1 MYSAQSTPEELLHAF
16 IDDELDTELEQQFY
30 TLLASDGDL
39 RNRLRQLRAIR
50 GEARRFGAFTAPSQ
64 ELTGAVFSRLGFA
77 HSQTVNRNVF
87 GAALLLRS
95 AWSPVASAAAA
106 AIITATLIFGLSDQP
121 KDATLPRLADKSVL
135 TNSPSESPMKGL
147 GAESSDPASVASADR
162 TTNLAQAASADRV
175 ADADESAG
183 ADRSGSRHLAMSA
196 GLSGAPDFRTAADAE
211 PLADARP
218 RDTGL
223 DPAGSG
229 DELRSSD
236 GSVGEEA
243 RTATPVTT
251 AEVRRAQQSDDVATA
266 PTASYVEVPDSWAS
280 ADADRESGVVTS
292 GAPSNTAAILASQ
305 GLPGAGILSREPV
318 DTRKYFPS
326 LEGGPG
332 LQHVSIELRGVS
344 AASFPDVTIGSRSQ
358 PWMENMAVALYYSN
372 EQDDFGLEYG
382 QEPFSQH
389 YHGVEYGKAVR
400 YEQNLLTS
408 WLLAGYRH
416 RFEPWRMLGSVE
428 PYFSAGLGSTM
439 QAWPLARAGA
449 GFMYMPDRRV
459 RFHIG
464 LEGTLLA
471 YPYQD
476 TWFTSKRAG
485 LTYGI
490 SVLL

>member
-1 MYSAQSTPEELLHAF
+1 M
-16 IDDELDTELEQQFY
+16 
-30 TLLASDGDL
+30 LASDSDL
-39 RNRLRQLRAIR
+39 RSRLRQLRAIR

-77 HSQTVNRNVF
+77 PAQTAHRNVF

-106 AIITATLIFGLSDQP
+106 AVITATLILGLSEQP
-121 KDATLPRLADKSVL
+121 KDATLPRLAEKSVL
-135 TNSPSESPMKGL
+135 TNIPSESPVIRHESEPDSPAAVTSTQEFPDAAQTAGL
-147 GAESSDPASVASADR
+147 DTELTSDRSENRAELASVEVRPVVDTEPPANVLPRESEQ
-162 TTNLAQAASADRV
+162 AQA
-175 ADADESAG
+175 G
-183 ADRSGSRHLAMSA
+183 
-196 GLSGAPDFRTAADAE
+196 T
-211 PLADARP
+211 
-218 RDTGL
+218 
-223 DPAGSG
+223 
-229 DELRSSD
+229 
-236 GSVGEEA
+236 
-243 RTATPVTT
+243 
-251 AEVRRAQQSDDVATA
+251 EVRRAQQSDDVAAA
-266 PTASYVEVPDSWAS
+266 PTASYVEVPDNWAS
-280 ADADRESGVVTS
+280 ADVDRESSAILS
-292 GAPSNTAAILASQ
+292 GAMNNAAVILASQ
-305 GLPGAGILSREPV
+305 GLPGSGMLSQEPV

-332 LQHVSIELRGVS
+332 LQHVSVELRGVS
-344 AASFPDVTIGSRSQ
+344 AASFPNVTIGSRSQ

-372 EQDDFGLEYG
+372 EQDDFGLEFG

-428 PYFSAGLGSTM
+428 PYFSAGFGTTM

-459 RFHIG
+459 RFQIG

>member
-1 MYSAQSTPEELLHAF
+1 MSTSMYSAQSTPEELLHAF
-16 IDDELDTELEQQFY
+16 IDDELDTDLEQQFY
-30 TLLASDGDL
+30 TLLASDSDL
-39 RNRLRQLRAIR
+39 RSRLRQLRAIR

-77 HSQTVNRNVF
+77 PAQTAHRNVF

-106 AIITATLIFGLSDQP
+106 AIITATLILGLSQQP
-121 KDATLPRLADKSVL
+121 KDATLPRLAEKSIL
-135 TNSPSESPMKGL
+135 TNTPSESPVIRHETKP
-147 GAESSDPASVASADR
+147 SSPAAINSTQRTPDPAQ
-162 TTNLAQAASADRV
+162 TTSTGQAPTS
-175 ADADESAG
+175 
-183 ADRSGSRHLAMSA
+183 DRSEISAQLASV
-196 GLSGAPDFRTAADAE
+196 DVRTAVDTE
-211 PLADARP
+211 PLADVQP
-218 RDTGL
+218 REVDQT
-223 DPAGSG
+223 PAG
-229 DELRSSD
+229 
-236 GSVGEEA
+236 
-243 RTATPVTT
+243 T
-251 AEVRRAQQSDDVATA
+251 EVRRAQPSDDVAAA
-266 PTASYVEVPDSWAS
+266 PTASYVEVPDNWAS
-280 ADADRESGVVTS
+280 ADFDRESSATPSGVM
-292 GAPSNTAAILASQ
+292 ANPAAILASQ
-305 GLPGAGILSREPV
+305 GLPGSVMLSQEPV

-326 LEGGPG
+326 LDGGPG
-332 LQHVSIELRGVS
+332 LQHVSVELRGVS
-344 AASFPDVTIGSRSQ
+344 AASFPNVTIGSRSQ

-372 EQDDFGLEYG
+372 EQDDFGLEFG

-428 PYFSAGLGSTM
+428 PYFSAGFGSTM

-459 RFHIG
+459 RFQIG